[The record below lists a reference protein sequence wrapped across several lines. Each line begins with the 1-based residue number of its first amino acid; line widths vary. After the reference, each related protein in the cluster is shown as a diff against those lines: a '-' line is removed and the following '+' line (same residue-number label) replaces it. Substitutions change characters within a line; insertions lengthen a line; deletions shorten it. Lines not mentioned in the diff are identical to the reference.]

1 MTIYTNSDTQ
11 EQFLELIQCGAT
23 TPEATAAVGYSRG
36 IVWHWAKAN
45 PVFAA
50 RLNALR
56 PSVAKSHA
64 IKPAMNPPVM
74 AKAPALSLHQL
85 AMQRLEREVRTDGPN
100 AVMASAAIVLT
111 VTQDIATDTPD
122 AVVETPVASD
132 TFELFTMQK
141 ETPSM
146 ALHRMM
152 NEVFPSNAPCIY
164 QVDTG
169 HARQHLERFYDC
181 NLEVELQTSAKS
193 ISNILRYYLAER
205 FSVAFETHHSS
216 HAARIYAVPHPK
228 TRA

>member
-1 MTIYTNSDTQ
+1 
-11 EQFLELIQCGAT
+11 
-23 TPEATAAVGYSRG
+23 
-36 IVWHWAKAN
+36 
-45 PVFAA
+45 
-50 RLNALR
+50 
-56 PSVAKSHA
+56 
-64 IKPAMNPPVM
+64 
-74 AKAPALSLHQL
+74 
-85 AMQRLEREVRTDGPN
+85 MQRLEREVRTDGPN